1 MGRFFTCVFPVK
13 RFCHRVVEVQNKVH
27 DLEAQMSN
35 RYEIPSSEQAPC
47 QDAKPNLNL
56 IEPGGMFRDIDKA
69 NTMGWKTQKSG
80 SCEHRLQN
88 A

>member
-1 MGRFFTCVFPVK
+1 
-13 RFCHRVVEVQNKVH
+13 
-27 DLEAQMSN
+27 MSN
-35 RYEIPSSEQAPC
+35 RYEISSSEQAPC

-69 NTMGWKTQKSG
+69 NTMGWKTQKRG